1 MKKKGEPYWLLCSL
15 LLLLVCLCC
24 SGCDNG
30 NDTKEE
36 VTASDISTAD
46 NIIYIVSSSK
56 QTMQDWDGG
65 FGAITADGRL
75 VLPFTNKQIE
85 IIYE

>member
-1 MKKKGEPYWLLCSL
+1 MKKKGKPYWLLCS
-15 LLLLVCLCC
+15 LLLVCLCC

-30 NDTKEE
+30 NDIKEE
-36 VTASDISTAD
+36 IIASDIPTAD

-56 QTMQDWDGG
+56 QTMQDWDGS

-75 VLPFTNKQIE
+75 VLDRKSVV
-85 IIYE
+85 